1 MISAQLPDPQLQLL
15 FYTKVTKYMLHGLYG
30 TNNPQA
36 KCMVNG
42 QCSKHFS
49 KDYRERTDWTKDSYP
64 LYARPDNDLVFEH
77 NGARFINQYIVPYCP

>member
-1 MISAQLPDPQLQLL
+1 
-15 FYTKVTKYMLHGLYG
+15 MLHGLYG